1 MKCIIRNFLLVIVV
15 CTSCKS
21 YSQGKRNEGNG
32 SNNKAP
38 MGVFKTDIPDHLYD
52 IILGRPTDHSITI
65 SLLATVDM
73 VGYFQYGLHKE
84 NLNLKTAVTNFI
96 KGQTAFIDINNLKT
110 NSRYYYQFVIAEKN
124 KQINTLNYFQTQ
136 RAKTANFSFCIQ
148 ADSHL
153 DENTSPAV
161 YERTLKNIAQ
171 DSVDFLVDLGDTW
184 MTDKYRNDYKESLKQ
199 YIAQRYYFGTVC
211 NSSSLFL
218 TLGNHDG
225 ESSQQKKAQ
234 STERMIDWSSTIRT
248 QYYPNPFPNE
258 FYSGNNQKEK
268 TVGYVQNY
276 YSWQWG
282 DALFIVL
289 DPFRFTNN
297 NRNPWQRTLGEK
309 QYQWLQKTLISSHAT
324 FKFVFI
330 HNLVG
335 GADNN
340 GIARG
345 GVEAAKFFEWGGL
358 DTNGINAFGSNR
370 PGWEAPIHQLLVA
383 NKVNAVF
390 HGHDHFFAK
399 QDLDGIVYQLVPQP
413 GSFKYGNSR
422 SPAEYGYASGK
433 IMNNPGYVRIK
444 IENGHAFVDYLQTSV
459 DETHKNKE
467 LLYSYEFK

>member
-1 MKCIIRNFLLVIVV
+1 MKRFIRTVILFVII
-15 CTSCKS
+15 CTSSKIH
-21 YSQGKRNEGNG
+21 SQGKRNEGIG
-32 SNNKAP
+32 SNKQAP
-38 MGVFKTDIPDHLYD
+38 IGIFKTDIPDHLYD

-65 SLLATVDM
+65 SVLATADM
-73 VGYFQYGLHKE
+73 VGYFQYGLDKE
-84 NLNLKTAVTNFI
+84 NLSSKTPIIHFV
-96 KGQTAFIDINNLKT
+96 KGQTAFIDIKNLIA
-110 NSRYYYQFVIAEKN
+110 NSRYYYQLVVTENNI
-124 KQINTLNYFQTQ
+124 QIGSLNYFQTQ
-136 RAKTANFSFCIQ
+136 RASNANFSFCIQ

-153 DENTSPAV
+153 DENTNPAM
-161 YERTLKNIAQ
+161 YERTLKNMEQ
-171 DSVDFLVDLGDTW
+171 DSLDFLVDLGDTW
-184 MTDKYRNDYKESLKQ
+184 MTDKYRTDYKASLKQ

-225 ESSQQKKAQ
+225 ESSQQKKEQ
-234 STERMIDWSSTIRT
+234 SAERMIDWSSGTRKL
-248 QYYPNPFPNE
+248 YYPNPFPNE
-258 FYSGNNQKEK
+258 FYSGNNQKEN
-268 TVGYVQNY
+268 TVGYVENY

-297 NRNPWQRTLGEK
+297 NRNPWQRTLGEQ
-309 QYQWLQKTLISSHAT
+309 QYQWLQKTLVSSHAK

-345 GVEAAKFFEWGGL
+345 GAEAAKFFEWGGL
-358 DTNGINAFGSNR
+358 DTNGVNSFASNR
-370 PGWEAPIHQLLVA
+370 PSWDAPIHQLLVA

-433 IMNNPGYVRIK
+433 ILNNPGYVRIK
-444 IENGHAFVDYLQTSV
+444 IENGHAFVDYVQTSI
-459 DETHKNKE
+459 DELHKNKE
-467 LLYSYEFK
+467 VLYSYEFK